1 MKIGFLPLY
10 IELYDRI
17 NSATRPM
24 TQPFY
29 DKIADDLSAKGIEV
43 IKNDFCRLEDEF
55 KAAVKKF
62 EAEKV
67 DAIVTWHAAYSP
79 SLESVEALTQT
90 DLPII
95 VLDTTEVFDFS
106 PVQSSSAISNCHGIH
121 GVMDMCN
128 LLNRHKKV
136 FAIAAGHY
144 PESDVL
150 DRAIGYVKAAVA
162 AKSLKGS
169 KVGRI
174 GTSFKGMGDFLISDE
189 DLKSIFGVEC
199 VTATKNELEEI
210 KATVTESEIDCEVA
224 KDLDG
229 AKILSDFDKETHKLT
244 AKNCL
249 TVRKWIEKNGLSAF
263 TANFLDIN
271 AEGGL
276 DVMPFMEAGKAMARG
291 IGYAGEGDVLTASLT
306 GALIKGFK
314 DASFVEIF
322 CPDWKGN
329 TLFLSHMGEAN
340 YALGTDKPSLKE
352 VNFIYTDAKNPIA
365 GYTCYKKGAATFVNL
380 YPTADGYSL
389 IVAPVTMEEPADV
402 DNFEDKIRGWMRPE
416 IPVSEFLEKISC
428 EGATHH
434 SALVY
439 GATPKELEFFGKLIG
454 VKVVTVR

>member
-10 IELYDRI
+10 IELYDKVG
-17 NSATRPM
+17 SATRQM

-29 DKIADDLSAKGIEV
+29 DRIAADLSGKGIEV
-43 IKNDFCRLEDEF
+43 ITNDFCRLEDEF

-62 EAEKV
+62 EKENV

-79 SLESVEALTQT
+79 SLESVEALTKT

-106 PVQSSSAISNCHGIH
+106 PVQAPTAISNCHGIH

-128 LLNRHKKV
+128 LLNRHNKT
-136 FAIAAGHY
+136 FAIVAGHY

-150 DRAIGYVKAAVA
+150 DRAVGYIKAAVA
-162 AKSLKGS
+162 AKALKGS

-189 DLKSIFGVEC
+189 DLMSIFGVEA
-199 VTATKNELEEI
+199 VTATKEELEEI
-210 KATVTESEIDCEVA
+210 KATVTDAEIDNEV
-224 KDLDG
+224 KNDLDG
-229 AKILSDFDKETHKLT
+229 AKKLSDFDEATHKLT
-244 AKNCL
+244 AKNCI

-271 AEGGL
+271 SECGL

-306 GALIKGFK
+306 GALIKGF
-314 DASFVEIF
+314 DTASFVEIF

-340 YALGTDKPSLKE
+340 YALGTDKPSLME
-352 VNFIYTDAKNPIA
+352 VPFIYTDAQNPIA
-365 GYTCYKKGAATFVNL
+365 GYTCYKKGEATFVNL

-389 IVAPVTMEEPADV
+389 LLAPVTMEEPSDV
-402 DNFEDKIRGWMRPE
+402 DNFQNKIRGWMRPNMP
-416 IPVSEFLEKISC
+416 IAEFLEKISI
-428 EGATHH
+428 EGVTHH
-434 SALVY
+434 SSLIY
-439 GATPKELEFFGKLIG
+439 GATPSELEFFGKLIG
-454 VKVVTVR
+454 VKVVVI

>member
-10 IELYDRI
+10 IELYD
-17 NSATRPM
+17 NVGSATRQM

-29 DKIADDLSAKGIEV
+29 DRLADAFCEKGLEV
-43 IKNDFCRLEDEF
+43 VRNDFCRLVDEF

-95 VLDTTEVFDFS
+95 VLDTTEVFDFG
-106 PVQSSSAISNCHGIH
+106 PAQSSSAISNCHGIH

-189 DLKSIFGVEC
+189 KLQSLFGVTA
-199 VTATKNELEEI
+199 VTATKEELEEI
-210 KATVTESEIDCEVA
+210 KAAVTESEIDSEVA
-224 KDLDG
+224 NDLNG
-229 AKILSDFDKETHKLT
+229 AKILSDFNEETHKLT

-249 TVRKWIEKNGLSAF
+249 AVRKWIEKNGLNAF

-271 AEGGL
+271 SKCGL

-314 DASFVEIF
+314 DATFVEIF
-322 CPDWKGN
+322 CPDWKGD

-365 GYTCYKKGAATFVNL
+365 GYTCYKKGKATFVNL

-389 IVAPVTMEEPADV
+389 IVAPVTMEEPTDT
-402 DNFEDKIRGWMRPE
+402 DNFEDKIRGWMRPNMP
-416 IPVSEFLEKISC
+416 IADFLEKISC

-439 GATPKELEFFGKLIG
+439 GATPKELEFFGKLLGI
-454 VKVVTVR
+454 KVVIV